1 MIIKGKRY
9 KFNIKKLLS
18 NIGGLITFILL
29 ELLTAYIFVEMVGA
43 LIERYS

>member
-1 MIIKGKRY
+1 MKINGKKY

-18 NIGGLITFILL
+18 NIGGLIMFILS
-29 ELLTAYIFVEMVGA
+29 ELLMAYIFVEMVGA

>member
-1 MIIKGKRY
+1 MIIKGKKY

-29 ELLTAYIFVEMVGA
+29 ELTLAYMFVEMVGA